1 MAFSFKSNRPA
12 NHTTAIASGSHP
24 VIHRRDVSGITAQA
38 ERDLLAAHHLNS
50 ADLIATGTEAKVY
63 LLDAEQVLKVYAD
76 PDGTQAARLQTLRT
90 FYDRLDRGRVP
101 YVLPVIHSVEQHGSL
116 LATREALLPGRPM
129 GEVCDLTIPEAEAL
143 YLDAVT
149 ALGALP
155 PPSGAGPRMLL
166 AGPGTPGAEPSLGWH
181 PFLRRLLDTRIEA
194 VHDILSADV
203 PRIDTIVKDLHTLL
217 DSPYTGPEAV
227 VHGDLYPDNL
237 LFAGGSVSAVVD
249 FGTFTMTGDPL
260 YDVAGACVY
269 YRQYEADRLTVWRRL
284 LDQAADRTP
293 AGRRHLLRAYAE
305 IIAILTCDL
314 YPENHRPIQATGHY
328 QWAVTVLRDLG
339 WRS

>member
-1 MAFSFKSNRPA
+1 M
-12 NHTTAIASGSHP
+12 
-24 VIHRRDVSGITAQA
+24 IHRRDVSDITAQA
-38 ERDLLAAHHLNS
+38 ERDLLAAHRLNA

-76 PDGTQAARLQTLRT
+76 PDGTQAARLQTLRG
-90 FYDRLDRGRVP
+90 FYDRLDRDRVP
-101 YVLPVIHSVEQHGSL
+101 YALPEIRSVEQHNPL
-116 LATREALLPGRPM
+116 LATRETLLPGRPM
-129 GEVCDLTIPEAEAL
+129 GEACDLTTPEAEAL

-149 ALGALP
+149 ALGTLP
-155 PPSGAGPRMLL
+155 PPGDAGPRMLL
-166 AGPGTPGAEPSLGWH
+166 ADPGTPGADPGLGWH
-181 PFLRRLLDTRIEA
+181 PFLRRLLDARLKA

-203 PRIDTIVKDLHTLL
+203 PHFATVVKDLRTLL
-217 DSPYTGPEAV
+217 DSEYIGPEAV

-237 LFAGGSVSAVVD
+237 LLTAGSVSAVID

-260 YDVAGACVY
+260 YDVAGACIY

-314 YPENHRPIQATGHY
+314 YPEGAKTIQATGHY

-339 WRS
+339 WSS